1 MAVDELNVN
10 IYLFND
16 KNISPLL
23 EIGSMIIISN
33 NHLDFIELGTLL
45 HKNPLK
51 VPDGGNSL
59 GNADFML
66 KYFIKSHR

>member
-1 MAVDELNVN
+1 VAVDELNVN

-51 VPDGGNSL
+51 GPDS
-59 GNADFML
+59 
-66 KYFIKSHR
+66 